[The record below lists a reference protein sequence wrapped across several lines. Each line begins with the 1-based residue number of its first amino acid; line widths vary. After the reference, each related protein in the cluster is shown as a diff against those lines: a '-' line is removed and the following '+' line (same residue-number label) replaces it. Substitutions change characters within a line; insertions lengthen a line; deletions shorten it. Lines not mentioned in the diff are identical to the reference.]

1 MVERPKLAAMRGHYD
16 YYYAQL
22 DMLRKRAHKPRYHC
36 VPQKD
41 SGIEENYNQEES
53 HGPSPSQW

>member
-1 MVERPKLAAMRGHYD
+1 MVERPKLAAMHGHYD

-22 DMLRKRAHKPRYHC
+22 DVLRKRVHKPTYHC

-41 SGIEENYNQEES
+41 SGVEENYNQKES
-53 HGPSPSQW
+53 HSPSPDQ